1 MNYKFLDLN
10 GLGSLIEKLKTIFAS
25 STQGNHADSA
35 YQHSLLKSGNPHN
48 VTKSQIGL
56 SNVENKSGATI
67 RSEMTKEEV
76 VDALG
81 YTPPTANTN
90 TTYTLTKSGSTITLT
105 GSDGKKTS
113 VTDSNTTYTLNS
125 FGVNSTAT
133 ELNYLDGVT
142 SNVQTQ
148 LDNKISNS
156 KKGVANGIASLD
168 SNGKVPSSQLPSYVD
183 DVIEYDSLSE
193 FPSSGE
199 TGKIYIDKTT
209 NKTYRWSGTSYIEI
223 SQSLALGTTSSTAF
237 RGDYGNTAYQHS
249 LKTSGNP
256 HNVTKSDVGLSNV
269 GNFKAVST
277 IANQGLT
284 TTEKSNARANIGAG
298 TSNFSGS
305 YTDLTNKP
313 TIPTVGNGTIKIT
326 QNGTTK
332 GSFTMNQSGNATIA
346 LTDNNTTY
354 SQATSSALG
363 LVKIGY
369 TENGKNY
376 PVELSN
382 GQMFVNVPWTDTN
395 TKYSQATSTTA
406 GLVKIG
412 FTESGKNYPV
422 ELNTSGQMFVN
433 VPWTDTNTTYGL
445 ASTSAN
451 GLLKQLN
458 GSTSQFMRGD
468 GIWATPPNTTYNVA
482 TETSNGLLSSTD
494 KVKLDSIA
502 TGANKYVLPTA
513 SSTTL
518 GGVKTTSKVTSSSG
532 YTACP
537 IISGVPYYKDT
548 NTTYT
553 LSSFGVTATAAELNK
568 LDGCTATVTELNYV
582 DGVTSNIQTQLN
594 GKAPTSHNHS
604 ASNIT
609 SGTLPIARG
618 GTGGTSASTARAN
631 IDAINILVQDSQPT
645 SQNVGDFWLEII

>member
-56 SNVENKSGATI
+56 GNVENKSGTTI
-67 RSEMTKEEV
+67 RSEMTKTEV
-76 VDALG
+76 INALG
-81 YTPPTANTN
+81 YTPPTTDTKYSVATSSS
-90 TTYTLTKSGSTITLT
+90 LGLIKSGTDIT
-105 GSDGKKTS
+105 
-113 VTDSNTTYTLNS
+113 
-125 FGVNSTAT
+125 
-133 ELNYLDGVT
+133 
-142 SNVQTQ
+142 
-148 LDNKISNS
+148 
-156 KKGVANGIASLD
+156 
-168 SNGKVPSSQLPSYVD
+168 VD
-183 DVIEYDSLSE
+183 
-193 FPSSGE
+193 SSGNVRVIN
-199 TGKIYIDKTT
+199 G
-209 NKTYRWSGTSYIEI
+209 NV
-223 SQSLALGTTSSTAF
+223 
-237 RGDYGNTAYQHS
+237 NTA
-249 LKTSGNP
+249 
-256 HNVTKSDVGLSNV
+256 
-269 GNFKAVST
+269 
-277 IANQGLT
+277 
-284 TTEKSNARANIGAG
+284 EKLATARKIAG
-298 TSNFSGS
+298 TSFDGTKDITIS
-305 YTDLTNKP
+305 YNNLTDKP

-332 GSFTMNQSGNATIA
+332 GSFTMNQSGDATIA

-369 TENGKNY
+369 AENGKNY

-382 GQMFVNVPWTDTN
+382 GQMFVNVPWKDTN
-395 TKYSQATSTTA
+395 TTYSRATSTTA

-468 GIWATPPNTTYNVA
+468 GTWATPPNTTYNVA

-645 SQNVGDFWLEII
+645 SQNTGDFWLEII

>member
-48 VTKSQIGL
+48 VTKSDIGL
-56 SNVENKSGATI
+56 G
-67 RSEMTKEEV
+67 
-76 VDALG
+76 
-81 YTPPTANTN
+81 
-90 TTYTLTKSGSTITLT
+90 
-105 GSDGKKTS
+105 
-113 VTDSNTTYTLNS
+113 
-125 FGVNSTAT
+125 
-133 ELNYLDGVT
+133 
-142 SNVQTQ
+142 
-148 LDNKISNS
+148 
-156 KKGVANGIASLD
+156 
-168 SNGKVPSSQLPSYVD
+168 
-183 DVIEYDSLSE
+183 
-193 FPSSGE
+193 
-199 TGKIYIDKTT
+199 
-209 NKTYRWSGTSYIEI
+209 
-223 SQSLALGTTSSTAF
+223 
-237 RGDYGNTAYQHS
+237 
-249 LKTSGNP
+249 
-256 HNVTKSDVGLSNV
+256 NV

-277 IANQGLT
+277 IASQGLT

-313 TIPTVGNGTIKIT
+313 TIPTVGNGTITIT
-326 QNGTTK
+326 QNGSTK

-354 SQATSSALG
+354 SQATSSNLG

-369 TENGKNY
+369 AENGKNY

-395 TKYSQATSTTA
+395 T
-406 GLVKIG
+406 
-412 FTESGKNYPV
+412 
-422 ELNTSGQMFVN
+422 
-433 VPWTDTNTTYGL
+433 TYGL
-445 ASTSAN
+445 ASTTAN
-451 GLLKQLN
+451 GLLKQLS

-468 GIWATPPNTTYNVA
+468 GSWATPPNTNTTYTLTKSGSTITLTGSDGKTTSVTDSNTTYSLSSFGITA
-482 TETSNGLLSSTD
+482 TAAELNYCDGVTSNIQTQLNGKAPTSHGTHVPSVCTTITDWNSATSNGWYMASSASNAPASGWFFGYVIAHNTKYVFQEVYAFTQSTD
-494 KVKLDSIA
+494 AKAID
-502 TGANKYVLPTA
+502 KYIRAKMNGTWGGWTNVTVGKEVPTNAVFTDTKYTLPTA
-513 SSTTL
+513 SSSTL
-518 GGVKTTSKVTSSSG
+518 GGVKTTSSVTSTSG
-532 YTACP
+532 LTACP

-548 NTTYT
+548 NTTYS
-553 LSSFGVTATAAELNK
+553 LSSFGITATAAELNK

-631 IDAINILVQDSQPT
+631 IDAINILVQNSQPT

>member
-48 VTKSQIGL
+48 VTKS
-56 SNVENKSGATI
+56 
-67 RSEMTKEEV
+67 
-76 VDALG
+76 
-81 YTPPTANTN
+81 
-90 TTYTLTKSGSTITLT
+90 
-105 GSDGKKTS
+105 
-113 VTDSNTTYTLNS
+113 
-125 FGVNSTAT
+125 
-133 ELNYLDGVT
+133 
-142 SNVQTQ
+142 
-148 LDNKISNS
+148 
-156 KKGVANGIASLD
+156 
-168 SNGKVPSSQLPSYVD
+168 
-183 DVIEYDSLSE
+183 
-193 FPSSGE
+193 
-199 TGKIYIDKTT
+199 
-209 NKTYRWSGTSYIEI
+209 
-223 SQSLALGTTSSTAF
+223 
-237 RGDYGNTAYQHS
+237 
-249 LKTSGNP
+249 
-256 HNVTKSDVGLSNV
+256 DVGLSNV

-277 IANQGLT
+277 IASQGLT

-313 TIPTVGNGTIKIT
+313 TIPTVGNGTITIT
-326 QNGTTK
+326 QNGSTK
-332 GSFTMNQSGNATIA
+332 GSFTMNQGGNATIA

-354 SQATSSALG
+354 SQATSSTLG

-395 TKYSQATSTTA
+395 T
-406 GLVKIG
+406 
-412 FTESGKNYPV
+412 
-422 ELNTSGQMFVN
+422 
-433 VPWTDTNTTYGL
+433 TYGL
-445 ASTSAN
+445 ASTTAN
-451 GLLKQLN
+451 GLLKQLSGN
-458 GSTSQFMRGD
+458 TSQFMRGD
-468 GIWATPPNTTYNVA
+468 GTWATPPNTTYNVA

-494 KVKLDSIA
+494 KVKLDGIA

-553 LSSFGVTATAAELNK
+553 LGSFGVTATASELNK

-631 IDAINILVQDSQPT
+631 IDAINILVQDSQPA

>member
-1 MNYKFLDLN
+1 MNYKFLDLI
-10 GLGSLIEKLKTIFAS
+10 GLRSLIEKFKTIFAS
-25 STQGNHADSA
+25 SAQGLHADSA
-35 YQHSLLKSGNPHN
+35 YEHSLLKSGNPHN

-81 YTPPTANTN
+81 YTPPTTNTN

-105 GSDGKKTS
+105 GSDGKITS
-113 VTDSNTTYTLNS
+113 VTDSDTKYTLRS
-125 FGVNSTAT
+125 FGINSTAT

-148 LDNKISNS
+148 LNNKISVS
-156 KKGVANGIASLD
+156 QKGIANGLASLD

-277 IANQGLT
+277 IANQGLS
-284 TTEKSNARANIGAG
+284 TTEKLNARTNIGAG

-313 TIPTVGNGTIKIT
+313 TIPIVGNGTITIT
-326 QNGTTK
+326 QNGSTK

-354 SQATSSALG
+354 SQATSSTLG

-395 TKYSQATSTTA
+395 TTYSQATSTTA

-412 FTESGKNYPV
+412 FPESGKNYPV
-422 ELNTSGQMFVN
+422 ELNTSGQMYVN

-451 GLLKQLN
+451 GLLKQLS

-468 GIWATPPNTTYNVA
+468 GTWATPPNTTYSA
-482 TETSNGLLSSTD
+482 MKG
-494 KVKLDSIA
+494 
-502 TGANKYVLPTA
+502 A
-513 SSTTL
+513 SSSAAGKAGL
-518 GGVKTTSKVTSSSG
+518 VPAPSAG
-532 YTACP
+532 TANRYLR
-537 IISGVPYYKDT
+537 SDGTWSVPPDT

-553 LSSFGVTATAAELNK
+553 LSSFGITATAAEINK
-568 LDGCTATVTELNYV
+568 LDGLATTKTELGYL
-582 DGVTSNIQTQLN
+582 DGVTANVQTQLN
-594 GKAPTSHNHS
+594 GKAPISHNHS

-609 SGTLPIARG
+609 SGTLPITRG
-618 GTGGTSASTARAN
+618 GTGATSASTARAN

-645 SQNVGDFWLEII
+645 SQNTGDFWLEII